1 MSPDPPQGGGHPD
14 HGHPQNQPSGSAGDR
29 GASGEGGPSGR
40 VVLEEREGPVLTLT
54 LNRPHRLNAVNPEL
68 YSALLDALRRG
79 EADPEVRAVVLAGA
93 GRAFC
98 AGADLKAHA
107 AGPPEARDRARYVR
121 LAQRVNRRLQLGR
134 LPVVAAVHGP
144 AVGAGLEL
152 ALSADFMVVAEDAR
166 LRLPEVA
173 LGTFVG
179 GGVVYTLADRVGV
192 LKARELIYFGDFVSG
207 REAAAMG
214 MANRA
219 VPTDRVRE
227 EALGDAHRLAERAP
241 LSLAAAKRLIGP
253 AGTVRRRRALREEA
267 RVLMELFGTEDWA
280 EGVAAFREG
289 RPPRYQGR

>member
-1 MSPDPPQGGGHPD
+1 MTRPVDHEAGVPPDRA
-14 HGHPQNQPSGSAGDR
+14 SGSEGDVGERGEAGSRD
-29 GASGEGGPSGR
+29 P
-40 VVLEEREGPVLTLT
+40 VVLAKRDGAVLTLT
-54 LNRPHRLNAVNPEL
+54 LNRPARLNAVNQEVYSEL
-68 YSALLDALRRG
+68 FEALRRG
-79 EADPEVRAVVLAGA
+79 EEDSEVRAVLLTGA

-98 AGADLKAHA
+98 AGADLKAHSQ
-107 AGPPEARDRARYVR
+107 GPPEPRERARYVR

-134 LPVVAAVHGP
+134 LPVVAAVHGA

-152 ALSADFMVVAEDAR
+152 ALSADFMLVAEEAR

-179 GGVVYTLADRVGV
+179 GGAVYTLADRVGV
-192 LKARELIYFGDFVSG
+192 LKAREIIYFGDFLSG

-219 VPTDRVRE
+219 VAEDRVLE
-227 EALGDAHRLAERAP
+227 EAQEWARRLAERAP

-267 RVLMELFGTEDWA
+267 RVLTELFGTEDWA
-280 EGVAAFREG
+280 EGVSAFREG
-289 RPPRYQGR
+289 RPPHFRGR

>member
-1 MSPDPPQGGGHPD
+1 MTHPVDPEAGGPPGRSPGTDSMGEQGG
-14 HGHPQNQPSGSAGDR
+14 
-29 GASGEGGPSGR
+29 EGPPEGP
-40 VVLEEREGPVLTLT
+40 VVLAERDGPVLTLT
-54 LNRPHRLNAVNPEL
+54 LNRPHRLNAVNPEV
-68 YSALLDALRRG
+68 YSTLLRALRSG
-79 EADPEVRAVVLAGA
+79 EEDSGVRSVVLTGA

-107 AGPPEARDRARYVR
+107 EGPPEPLERARYVR
-121 LAQRVNRRLQLGR
+121 LAQRVNRRLQLGP
-134 LPVVAAVHGP
+134 LPVVAVVHGA

-152 ALSADFMVVAEDAR
+152 ALSADFMLVTETAR

-179 GGVVYTLADRVGV
+179 GGAVYTLADRVGV

-207 REAAAMG
+207 AEAVAMG

-219 VPTDRVRE
+219 VAADRILE
-227 EALGDAHRLAERAP
+227 EAQEYARRLADLAP

-267 RVLMELFGTEDWA
+267 RVLTELFGTDDWA
-280 EGVAAFREG
+280 EGVLAFREG
-289 RPPRYQGR
+289 RTPRFRGR